1 MSMEICVFSDLRPDS
16 LSNWQKALDAEGF
29 ALRLSGDQPIAG
41 ISGFLSAS
49 LQGKQ
54 TGVECYY
61 VDPRVMIDTYVD
73 IHFGREWKYGLV
85 FVWGGDFAEMQTAW
99 MAAIAYARATSG
111 IIFDPQASRLLTASQ
126 ALEVVNDNERV
137 PRQ

>member
-49 LQGKQ
+49 LQGADVYWFFHER
-54 TGVECYY
+54 T
-61 VDPRVMIDTYVD
+61 RTM
-73 IHFGREWKYGLV
+73 
-85 FVWGGDFAEMQTAW
+85 GD
-99 MAAIAYARATSG
+99 
-111 IIFDPQASRLLTASQ
+111 
-126 ALEVVNDNERV
+126 
-137 PRQ
+137 